1 MGNNARMDERK
12 KGIRKDLLK
21 TKADVEKEGKEPAA
35 VSVTFVRISTKMY
48 FYEPK
53 HNNSSMMTLSNSSI
67 VFVRL
72 EEIERFFFF
81 WSVIFPD

>member
-1 MGNNARMDERK
+1 
-12 KGIRKDLLK
+12 
-21 TKADVEKEGKEPAA
+21 
-35 VSVTFVRISTKMY
+35 MY

-72 EEIERFFFF
+72 EEIEWLGQLFSLTGPFQF
-81 WSVIFPD
+81 SVVSKELNLKCC